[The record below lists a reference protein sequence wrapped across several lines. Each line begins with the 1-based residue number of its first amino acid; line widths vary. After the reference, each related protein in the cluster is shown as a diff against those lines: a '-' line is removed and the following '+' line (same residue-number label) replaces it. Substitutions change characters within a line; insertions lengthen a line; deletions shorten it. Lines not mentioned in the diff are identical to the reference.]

1 MKMHLRAVVGLAISI
16 AVPAFAQQAN
26 TPDPQLRQRL
36 EAVIKKHTDALDK
49 NDAAAVA
56 ANFTE
61 DGVFVTPDGSFFGR
75 EAIEKHYAEDF
86 KQIHLSNN
94 TATPDEDSPHIIGTA
109 GNEIWATGRWTA
121 TIQGKNFGPIPIKG
135 YWSVIRGGDDWKIR
149 MLAYNV
155 TPAPA
160 APAETKAQ
168 EGIKSVTPDELV
180 WKEHPVLKGAQIVIL
195 AGDPAKAETIV
206 QRVKF
211 PPNFKVPPH
220 THPYSEV
227 VTVLSGTYWN
237 AMGDDTEKG
246 VMLKPG
252 SVFVL
257 PANHTHRVWTT
268 DEEVIIQIN
277 FTGPGGITFINPADD
292 PRNK

>member
-1 MKMHLRAVVGLAISI
+1 MHLLALVGLAISI

-109 GNEIWATGRWTA
+109 GNEVWMNAKYSLTVKG
-121 TIQGKNFGPIPIKG
+121 QNFGPVEQKG
-135 YWSVIRGGDDWKIR
+135 NLCSILVREGDAWKTR
-149 MLAYNV
+149 MLIWNV

-160 APAETKAQ
+160 TPAETK
-168 EGIKSVTPDELV
+168 
-180 WKEHPVLKGAQIVIL
+180 
-195 AGDPAKAETIV
+195 
-206 QRVKF
+206 
-211 PPNFKVPPH
+211 
-220 THPYSEV
+220 
-227 VTVLSGTYWN
+227 
-237 AMGDDTEKG
+237 
-246 VMLKPG
+246 
-252 SVFVL
+252 
-257 PANHTHRVWTT
+257 
-268 DEEVIIQIN
+268 
-277 FTGPGGITFINPADD
+277 
-292 PRNK
+292 